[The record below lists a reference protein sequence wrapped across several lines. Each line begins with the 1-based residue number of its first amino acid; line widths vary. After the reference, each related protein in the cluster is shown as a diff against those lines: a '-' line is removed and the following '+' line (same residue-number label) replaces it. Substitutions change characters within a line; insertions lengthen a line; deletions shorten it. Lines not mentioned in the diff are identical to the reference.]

1 MGKSARPRGQ
11 TQASGWEIGARRT
24 VPVPAG
30 QMWALLVSV
39 EGLRCWLGDVPE
51 LRVAPRVAYQ
61 LADGTSGEF
70 TVVKPGSHLR
80 LTWRPV
86 DWPRHSIMQVRVIPQ
101 AERAVVALHQ
111 EQLPDASAR
120 EQRRAAFTAA
130 LEGLYRLGVT
140 GNATLPDRR
149 E

>member
-1 MGKSARPRGQ
+1 MSQSARPRGL
-11 TQASGWEIGARRT
+11 TRASGWEIGVRRT
-24 VPVPAG
+24 FPVPAE

-39 EGLRCWLGDVPE
+39 EGLRCWLGEAPE
-51 LRVAPRVAYQ
+51 PRVAQKAAYQ

-86 DWPRHSIMQVRVIPQ
+86 GWPRHAIMQVRVIPQ
-101 AERAVVALHQ
+101 AERSIVAFHQ
-111 EQLPDASAR
+111 EQLPDADAR

-130 LEGLYRLGVT
+130 LEQLYQLSAEGS
-140 GNATLPDRR
+140 RR
-149 E
+149 